1 MKKVFVL
8 ATAAFLLAGTGVAN
22 ACDGKKCDK
31 KDCGKKECCKKGSE
45 KKATPASSKTAKK
58 A

>member
-31 KDCGKKECCKKGSE
+31 KDCGKKECCKKSSE

>member
-8 ATAAFLLAGTGVAN
+8 VTAAFLLAGTGVAN

-31 KDCGKKECCKKGSE
+31 KDCGKKECCKKDGE
-45 KKATPASSKTAKK
+45 KKSTPASSKTAKK

>member
-31 KDCGKKECCKKGSE
+31 KDCGKKECCKKGGE
-45 KKATPASSKTAKK
+45 KKSTESNTKTAKK

>member
-31 KDCGKKECCKKGSE
+31 KDCGKKECCKKDGE
-45 KKATPASSKTAKK
+45 KKSTPASSKTAKK

>member
-1 MKKVFVL
+1 MKKVLVL

-22 ACDGKKCDK
+22 ACDGKKCEK
-31 KDCGKKECCKKGSE
+31 KDCGKKECCKKGGE
-45 KKATPASSKTAKK
+45 KKTTTPATKTTKK

>member
-31 KDCGKKECCKKGSE
+31 KDCGKKECCKKGGE
-45 KKATPASSKTAKK
+45 KKATPASGKTAKK

>member
-31 KDCGKKECCKKGSE
+31 KDCGKKECCKKGGE
-45 KKATPASSKTAKK
+45 KKTTPASSKTAKK

>member
-31 KDCGKKECCKKGSE
+31 KDCGKKECCKKGGE
-45 KKATPASSKTAKK
+45 KKGYTGYRKNR
-58 A
+58 

>member
-31 KDCGKKECCKKGSE
+31 KDCGKKECCKKGGE
-45 KKATPASSKTAKK
+45 KKSTASNTKTAKK

>member
-31 KDCGKKECCKKGSE
+31 KDCGKKECCKKGGDKE
-45 KKATPASSKTAKK
+45 ATPATGKTAKK